1 MQAGTPSGRPAAQ
14 MAQRLGV
21 LAAGARQGTIII
33 MTSKMARRLLG
44 SFLGLSCGCAAA
56 TDASVRLE
64 LQTLL
69 THLGT
74 SSCHFN
80 RNGEWHAAKDAQ
92 EHLLQKLNYI
102 EARRDLKNT
111 EEFIELAASTSS
123 MSGQPYLV
131 RCASAAPVHSAVWLR
146 ARLAQMRAASTAPRA
161 P

>member
-1 MQAGTPSGRPAAQ
+1 
-14 MAQRLGV
+14 
-21 LAAGARQGTIII
+21 
-33 MTSKMARRLLG
+33 MTNRVTRGLLG

-64 LQTLL
+64 LHALL

-92 EHLLQKLNYI
+92 EHLLQKLAYV
-102 EARRDLKNT
+102 EARRDLKNS
-111 EEFIELAASTSS
+111 EEFIDVAASTSS

-131 RCASAAPVHSAVWLR
+131 RCAGAAPVHSAVWLR